1 MNPLTAEWIAKA
13 EADYEGAVDLRR
25 RRKNPLP
32 DLVCFHCQQCAEK
45 YPKALLQESGI
56 AFPKTHVLTDLLTL
70 TVTVCASLR
79 SLQPQLTVLENYA
92 VRFRYPGMDSTLTQA
107 IDALQAVRAV
117 RRLVRAELGL
127 S

>member
-1 MNPLTAEWIAKA
+1 MNPLTAEWVAKA

-25 RRKNPLP
+25 RRKTPLP

-45 YPKALLQESGI
+45 YLKAFLQESGI

-70 TVTVCASLR
+70 ADTACASLE
-79 SLQPQLTVLENYA
+79 SLRPQLIILENYA
-92 VRFRYPGMDSTLTQA
+92 VRFRYPGMDSTLAQA

-117 RRLVRAELGL
+117 RKLVRAELGL
-127 S
+127 P